1 MSRKLIYG
9 VAALTLCLLAAG
21 LAAQNHRTREVAVIL
36 ERPRQEIPDFDLVG
50 RLVDRLSR
58 ANGYSVLIPEEDT
71 TVPASPD
78 KRFDLQRLLAW
89 GEDTGCRYI
98 IYLQIDDRRIQTK
111 KQVSIPLLVSH
122 YVVEGCLEGMC
133 TLVDMRRGKT
143 VMNKHI
149 RTYLTGPHQWQVF
162 EDNRDD
168 PDLFIPAPE
177 KMEFLR
183 RLEEKAAQDIFESV
197 LPHIRGQ

>member
-1 MSRKLIYG
+1 MNRKLIYVIAAIAMCLST
-9 VAALTLCLLAAG
+9 VAVL
-21 LAAQNHRTREVAVIL
+21 AQNHTREVAVIL

-58 ANGYSVLIPEEDT
+58 ANGYSVLVPGEDT
-71 TVPASPD
+71 TTPASPNR
-78 KRFDLQRLLAW
+78 RFDLQRLLAW
-89 GEDTGCRYI
+89 GDETGCRYI

-133 TLVDMRRGKT
+133 TLVDMRRSKT

-149 RTYLTGPHQWQVF
+149 RTYVTGPNQWQIF

-177 KMEFLR
+177 KMMFLQ
-183 RLEEKAAQDIFESV
+183 RLEEKAAQEIFESV
-197 LPHIRGQ
+197 LPHLRGQ